1 MLNLTKNDWIWPK
14 VSWIPHFWSYST
26 RHVCRCG
33 NIYFKIRSS
42 SSSQFLWLSV
52 FGHVKIFRSY
62 SFGHLVSVMLTTLQ
76 KIDKINNKKFLLL
89 NNFENHICLIWLNEI
104 DKIFIWFLKSLKN
117 LMLWM
122 FYKSCKAV
130 LWIVYFQILKKVR
143 YARHLKYKNVWSV
156 V

>member
-1 MLNLTKNDWIWPK
+1 MTTMNNNLLNLTKNDWIWPK

-104 DKIFIWFLKSLKN
+104 DKIFIWFLKSLRKLDVVN
-117 LMLWM
+117 
-122 FYKSCKAV
+122 V
-130 LWIVYFQILKKVR
+130 LQIP
-143 YARHLKYKNVWSV
+143 
-156 V
+156 